1 MLKRKKICLKTTD
14 EIKRISE
21 TGSINSSIFKELM
34 KIDLVGLSTDEVDR
48 IIDSS
53 IQKHKAR
60 SAFKTLKNYN
70 YASCISLNDEVVHGV
85 PSKDRYIQSG
95 DLVKIDIGVVSK
107 GYFADSC
114 RTIMVSPTDKNSSE
128 LVKVAALALIEGINQ
143 IQVGNRIGDIGFSIE
158 KFVLDSG
165 FSIVRQFS
173 GHGTGF
179 ALHEEP
185 VVPHFGLAGSGIELV
200 EGMVLAIEPIV
211 NQGDSN
217 VKFLKDGWTAVTIDG
232 KLSAQFEHT
241 VAVTD
246 SGPQILT

>member
-14 EIKRISE
+14 EIKRIAE

-34 KIDLVGLSTDEVDR
+34 NVDLVGLSTDEVDR

-95 DLVKIDIGVVSK
+95 DLVKIDIGVVFK

-128 LVKVAALALIEGINQ
+128 LVKVASLALIEGINQ
-143 IQVGNRIGDIGFSIE
+143 IQVGNRIGDIGFSVE

-246 SGPQILT
+246 GGPQILT